1 IGQALRDIDEQ
12 AVLREPVDF
21 SRWSGAPNFGLQ
33 MFRAQDSAELKQ
45 SLNSQ
50 FNAMAA
56 VAERHAPALEWLQAQ
71 QSSLAT
77 ADYNAFV
84 RFSALNA
91 ELQKFKV
98 DNPASTAAQ
107 LAKLV
112 GNDFNQMDIG
122 SCADIL
128 NGVLLPSSRSD
139 LATRL
144 VDLRQGALGRCQSL
158 QQQQAAQAW
167 KDLADYFN
175 QYLAGRFPFAYSLEA
190 ADAEPGRVRHLLQ
203 LMETRLPQV
212 REGLAQVRSPDLP
225 AAEDFVRRL
234 EQAQRWLGPLFER
247 DKSGLLGVAL
257 DIDWRSD
264 RSLERGADQVIAWS
278 LYSGDQE
285 SRFPGA
291 QDKGLTWNVGDPL
304 KIMLR
309 WAKNGSQRPADDPRQ
324 ASLAVADLE
333 AGWSYQGSWALL
345 RMMRAHFSRQRPPN
359 VDYTEF
365 PLVLQLPVYAPYSP
379 ENEARMFLRL
389 SLMSLGG
396 KTPLSIQP
404 LPVRAPQSPF
414 ATLLPATV
422 ASTGGTP

>member
-1 IGQALRDIDEQ
+1 M
-12 AVLREPVDF
+12 LREPVDF

-33 MFRAQDSAELKQ
+33 AFRAQDSAELKQ
-45 SLNSQ
+45 SLTSQ

-91 ELQKFKV
+91 ELQKFKA

-112 GNDFNQMDIG
+112 GDFNQMDIG

-144 VDLRQGALGRCQSL
+144 VDLRQGALGAASRCNSSRRRRPGS
-158 QQQQAAQAW
+158 
-167 KDLADYFN
+167 DLADYFN

-190 ADAEPGRVRHLLQ
+190 ADAEPGRVRHLLK

-212 REGLAQVRSPDLP
+212 REGWPRLLAGP
-225 AAEDFVRRL
+225 AGRRGL
-234 EQAQRWLGPLFER
+234 RPPPGTGAGLAGPLFER

-285 SRFPGA
+285 SRFPA
-291 QDKGLTWNVGDPL
+291 RRT
-304 KIMLR
+304 
-309 WAKNGSQRPADDPRQ
+309 
-324 ASLAVADLE
+324 
-333 AGWSYQGSWALL
+333 
-345 RMMRAHFSRQRPPN
+345 RA
-359 VDYTEF
+359 
-365 PLVLQLPVYAPYSP
+365 
-379 ENEARMFLRL
+379 
-389 SLMSLGG
+389 
-396 KTPLSIQP
+396 
-404 LPVRAPQSPF
+404 
-414 ATLLPATV
+414 
-422 ASTGGTP
+422 

>member
-1 IGQALRDIDEQ
+1 
-12 AVLREPVDF
+12 
-21 SRWSGAPNFGLQ
+21 
-33 MFRAQDSAELKQ
+33 
-45 SLNSQ
+45 
-50 FNAMAA
+50 
-56 VAERHAPALEWLQAQ
+56 
-71 QSSLAT
+71 
-77 ADYNAFV
+77 
-84 RFSALNA
+84 
-91 ELQKFKV
+91 
-98 DNPASTAAQ
+98 
-107 LAKLV
+107 
-112 GNDFNQMDIG
+112 
-122 SCADIL
+122 
-128 NGVLLPSSRSD
+128 
-139 LATRL
+139 
-144 VDLRQGALGRCQSL
+144 
-158 QQQQAAQAW
+158 
-167 KDLADYFN
+167 
-175 QYLAGRFPFAYSLEA
+175 
-190 ADAEPGRVRHLLQ
+190 
-203 LMETRLPQV
+203 
-212 REGLAQVRSPDLP
+212 
-225 AAEDFVRRL
+225 
-234 EQAQRWLGPLFER
+234 
-247 DKSGLLGVAL
+247 